1 MSIHIAMIWNIIT
14 QLKLN
19 TTKLYLLLIPIFFT
33 GCTNSILYHPPKV
46 EHNLSR
52 VLPQTFHYEI
62 KSIKTTD
69 GETLSA
75 VEYYTPK
82 KENKGVVLFLHGNA
96 DSISLSSRTTFPFI
110 DMGYDVLLLDYRGYG
125 KSTGSPSPKGL
136 NLDIQAT
143 VNYLIKEFDNI
154 YIYGQSIGGTSL
166 LGALDEIDRS
176 KIRAIATEGSFLSYK
191 QLSDA
196 VGISVPFANYKELK
210 SYAPFSSDGNT
221 TIPLMLIHSTED
233 ETIPYSQGLALSK
246 HFKSS
251 KHIQTTGR
259 HLGYFNFLTNYKA
272 VFKFFDE
279 NKNYQFVP
287 TFKPII
293 SAEDNNI
300 SEGNITE
307 GVKE

>member
-1 MSIHIAMIWNIIT
+1 MNNRQKMITKSLFLSIIG
-14 QLKLN
+14 
-19 TTKLYLLLIPIFFT
+19 LLFL
-33 GCTNSILYHPPKV
+33 GCTNTILYHPPKV
-46 EHNLSR
+46 EHNLSK

-69 GETLSA
+69 GETLSI
-75 VEYYTPK
+75 VEYFTPE

-96 DSISLSSRTTFPFI
+96 DSISLSSRITFPFI
-110 DMGYDVLLLDYRGYG
+110 DKGYDVVLLDYRGYG

-143 VNYLIKEFDNI
+143 VNYLTKEFDNI

-191 QLSDA
+191 QLSDE
-196 VGISVPFANYKELK
+196 VGIYVPFTNYKELR
-210 SYAPFSSDGNT
+210 SYAPISSDGNT

-251 KHIQTTGR
+251 THIKTTGR
-259 HLGYFNFLTNYKA
+259 HLGYFNSLSNYKA
-272 VFKFFDE
+272 IFKFFDE
-279 NKNYQFVP
+279 NKNYQFIP

-300 SEGNITE
+300 SEDNITK
-307 GVKE
+307 GVNSD